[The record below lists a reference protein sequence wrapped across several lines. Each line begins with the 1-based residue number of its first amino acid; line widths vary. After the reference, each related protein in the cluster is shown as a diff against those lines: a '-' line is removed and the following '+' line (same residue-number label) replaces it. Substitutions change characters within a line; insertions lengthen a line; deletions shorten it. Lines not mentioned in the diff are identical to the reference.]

1 MLYIYIYVQYMYTR
15 NPSSST
21 STFKQHSPRSLGG
34 TVPGAHHSLAG
45 REAEGDDDSVGAPV
59 WCTAAVW
66 SI

>member
-1 MLYIYIYVQYMYTR
+1 MYSICI
-15 NPSSST
+15 PEILVPLHLPY
-21 STFKQHSPRSLGG
+21 KQHLPRSLGG

-59 WCTAAVW
+59 WCSAAAW